1 MPTLPIVIVA
11 LVVVA
16 TVAWLRSRVK
26 SSKGTLVVFGSGGHT
41 AEMCVILHAL
51 RAAGSLRYEPLSFA
65 AAETDR
71 TSEATASANGTLV
84 AGTRVHRLP
93 RSREVGQPYA
103 SSVFSTAKAIIFS
116 LALVLRLKPRL
127 LLCNGPGTCLP
138 LCIAAWCLSLIG
150 LCHTRI
156 AFVESVCR
164 CKSLSMT
171 GKILYTL
178 GLATEVLVQWPEL
191 GQK

>member
-1 MPTLPIVIVA
+1 MLSLFIVIVG
-11 LVVVA
+11 LVA
-16 TVAWLRSRVK
+16 TVVWLRSRVR
-26 SSKGTLVVFGSGGHT
+26 SSNGTLVVFGSGGHT

-51 RAAGSLRYEPLSFA
+51 RVTGSLRYEPLSFV

-71 TSEATASANGTLV
+71 TSEATALANGTLI

-93 RSREVGQPYA
+93 RSREVGQSYA
-103 SSVFSTAKAIIFS
+103 SSVLSTAKAIIFS
-116 LALVLRLKPRL
+116 LELVLRLKPRL

-171 GKILYTL
+171 GKILYSL
-178 GLATEVLVQWPEL
+178 RLATEVLVQWPEL
-191 GQK
+191 GQR